1 MRQSIVAI
9 GEHSCQRTSIAGSEA
24 DRRDRAPGSGR
35 YQPHIS
41 GDPAVLVLA
50 DEDPHIYHTL
60 IASDHPITPH
70 SPQDPQYPASSSALY
85 NDHTSTIINPPN
97 PPQTGSQSA
106 NLPSPSSSTSAPPVN
121 HRRRRR
127 TSSPINSLSES
138 LGGRQDSN
146 DLAAEAES
154 RSGAGTRESQPFE
167 GRPPNPKRRRLMHT
181 EMRYDPDNSSSNG
194 THHSSNGSQISP
206 LHKAPFSNGTNGT
219 NGTNGHSTVNGSS
232 PSQSNGFSPHISRT
246 QAPTFFGHDREE
258 VTRLLIQ
265 GLGDL
270 GYHGAA
276 ERLSQES
283 GYEVESPAVA
293 AFRHAVLQGEWS
305 EAEHLLFGSEP
316 LDGGGGVSH
325 YGLKFK
331 EDADLDHLRFRL
343 REQKYLELLE
353 MKDLGSALMVLRQ
366 ELTPLNQDKE
376 KLHSLSSLIVSS
388 PEELKRN
395 LKWDGAMGRSR
406 SNLLH
411 ELSRSISAS
420 VMIPEHRLAV
430 LLDQIKH
437 AQIAKCL
444 YHNPS
449 TSPSLFSDHM
459 CDRSQFP
466 LRTILELDQNMDE
479 VYSLEFSHDG
489 RKLAT
494 CGKDKDVLVYDTSS
508 FQVLYR
514 LMGHND
520 SVPYLTWSPDDSK
533 LISCSRDYRAK
544 VWDMASGQSIL
555 TINHHDEAV
564 TTASW
569 APDGQTFLTG
579 SLHGPNRLCLWSVE
593 GQMVHSWQ
601 VDYRVQDCAVSPNG
615 QRLVVISS
623 ESQIFVYNFV
633 TREEEYSILLKDK
646 MTCIS
651 ISKDSRYMLINMAPK
666 IKPMDKESDKEI
678 GVPCEIQLIDIET
691 AEITRRFLGQYQ
703 GHYIIRSSFG
713 GADEN
718 IVLSGSE

>member
-1 MRQSIVAI
+1 MPALGCRDTC
-9 GEHSCQRTSIAGSEA
+9 EH
-24 DRRDRAPGSGR
+24 
-35 YQPHIS
+35 

-50 DEDPHIYHTL
+50 DEAPHIYHTL
-60 IASDHPITPH
+60 IASDHPTTPQ

-85 NDHTSTIINPPN
+85 NDHTSTTVNPPN
-97 PPQTGSQSA
+97 LSETGSQSA
-106 NLPSPSSSTSAPPVN
+106 NLPGPSSSTSAPPVN
-121 HRRRRR
+121 QRRRRR

-138 LGGRQDSN
+138 LGGGQHPD
-146 DLAAEAES
+146 DPATEEVP

-181 EMRYDPDNSSSNG
+181 EMRYDPDTSNSNG
-194 THHSSNGSQISP
+194 KHHSSNGSQISP
-206 LHKAPFSNGTNGT
+206 PHKTPFSNGTND
-219 NGTNGHSTVNGSS
+219 TNGHSTVNGSS

-316 LDGGGGVSH
+316 SDGGGGVSISNGGH

-376 KLHSLSSLIVSS
+376 KLHSLSRCAIQIMIAFHDDAHSGSLIVSS

-411 ELSRSISAS
+411 ELSSKT
-420 VMIPEHRLAV
+420 RLR
-430 LLDQIKH
+430 
-437 AQIAKCL
+437 
-444 YHNPS
+444 Y
-449 TSPSLFSDHM
+449 
-459 CDRSQFP
+459 
-466 LRTILELDQNMDE
+466 LE
-479 VYSLEFSHDG
+479 
-489 RKLAT
+489 
-494 CGKDKDVLVYDTSS
+494 
-508 FQVLYR
+508 
-514 LMGHND
+514 
-520 SVPYLTWSPDDSK
+520 
-533 LISCSRDYRAK
+533 
-544 VWDMASGQSIL
+544 
-555 TINHHDEAV
+555 IN
-564 TTASW
+564 
-569 APDGQTFLTG
+569 
-579 SLHGPNRLCLWSVE
+579 
-593 GQMVHSWQ
+593 
-601 VDYRVQDCAVSPNG
+601 
-615 QRLVVISS
+615 
-623 ESQIFVYNFV
+623 
-633 TREEEYSILLKDK
+633 
-646 MTCIS
+646 
-651 ISKDSRYMLINMAPK
+651 
-666 IKPMDKESDKEI
+666 
-678 GVPCEIQLIDIET
+678 
-691 AEITRRFLGQYQ
+691 
-703 GHYIIRSSFG
+703 
-713 GADEN
+713 
-718 IVLSGSE
+718 